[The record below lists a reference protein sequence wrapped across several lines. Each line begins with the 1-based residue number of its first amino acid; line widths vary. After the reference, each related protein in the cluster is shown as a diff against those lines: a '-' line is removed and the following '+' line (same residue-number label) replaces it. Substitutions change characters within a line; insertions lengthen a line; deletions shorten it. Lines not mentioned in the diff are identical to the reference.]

1 MRGKPRWVL
10 TGFSGEMLRR
20 RVYPVVIAYALIS
33 WALLQIGEV
42 TFEPLG
48 LPGWVMTLLI
58 VLVIAG
64 FPLAA
69 ILAWMFDVTPSG
81 IRRDAQPMIM
91 DTTIDD
97 PASVAV
103 LPFTDM
109 SQQKDQAYFC
119 EGVSEAILHA
129 LTRIESLRVAAR
141 MSSFRYANSDLDL
154 QDIGRK
160 LGVNTILEGSVRK
173 SGDQL
178 RITAQLV
185 NVKNGYHIW
194 SKIYDRK
201 LEDVFAVQDEIATSI
216 AGRLLN
222 SITPIETR
230 STRDIVAYDYYL
242 RGRQYMSHFRKVD
255 FESARQMFHQ
265 AIEKDSRFALAW
277 ASYADCF
284 SLEWMYADPNPEFKS
299 KAREASTRALNLA
312 PEIAE
317 THASAGLAC
326 MVNDEYECAEKEFKK
341 ALELN
346 PGLYEAYYY
355 FARCRFHQGDM
366 ALAAEYFEKAAS
378 VNPEEYQSRLL
389 RVQVLRGEGRVEEAK
404 LEARLAIDVVEK
416 HLEWNPD
423 DVRAL
428 LLGAGSLIIL
438 DNVERAE
445 KWMRRAME
453 IDPGDPI
460 SLYNIGCN
468 LATMNQVEKSLDYL
482 ERALAHGTIS
492 KGWMEHDEDLANLR
506 SHPRY
511 VALLKNLAA

>member
-1 MRGKPRWVL
+1 MRDKSRWVL

-48 LPGWVMTLLI
+48 LPSWVMTLLI

-64 FPLAA
+64 FPFAA

-81 IRRDAQPMIM
+81 IRRDAQPMM
-91 DTTIDD
+91 VDTTIDD

-119 EGVSEAILHA
+119 EGVAEAILHA
-129 LTRIESLRVAAR
+129 LTKIESLRVAAR

-201 LEDVFAVQDEIATSI
+201 LEDVFAIQDEIATGI

-222 SITPIETR
+222 TITPVETR
-230 STRDIVAYDYYL
+230 STRDVVAYDYYL
-242 RGRQYMSHFRKVD
+242 RGRQYMNRFRKVD
-255 FESARQMFHQ
+255 FESARQLFHQ
-265 AIEKDSRFALAW
+265 AIEKDPKFALAW

-284 SLEWMYADPNPEFKS
+284 SLEWMYANPNPEFKL
-299 KAREASTRALNLA
+299 KAREASARALTLG

-317 THASAGLAC
+317 THASAGLGC
-326 MVNDEYECAEKEFKK
+326 LVNNEFDCAEGEFKK

-366 ALAAEYFEKAAS
+366 GLAADYFEKAAS
-378 VNPEEYQSRLL
+378 VNSDDYQSRLL
-389 RVQVLRGEGRVEEAK
+389 RVLVLRGEGRLDEAK
-404 LEARLAIDVVEK
+404 HEARLAIDVVEK
-416 HLEWNPD
+416 HLEMNPD
-423 DVRAL
+423 DVRAQ

-438 DNVERAE
+438 GDVERAE
-445 KWMRRAME
+445 KWMQRAME
-453 IDPGDPI
+453 IDPDDPI

-468 LATMNQVEKSLDYL
+468 LATMNQIEKSFDYL
-482 ERALAHGTIS
+482 ERALAHGTINKS
-492 KGWMEHDEDLANLR
+492 WMEHDADLANLR

-511 VALLKNLAA
+511 VALLENLAA